1 MFTLLRWWLSN
12 LSWEEKY
19 AGFYFSFDSPAG
31 LVYSGLCYTRVEKV
45 CIFKGA
51 FVHVHI
57 VLAEIIL
64 IPRNIGVKKFSIKYH
79 NVSTGCYLFLNGF
92 DDRCDVSGQPMILGN
107 PKPHLAASNM
117 GSIFRTAAGQW
128 CVFVA
133 EASRSLHRPPT
144 CYAFRKGRWE
154 RWKDVLGEGVT
165 HDWWTRR
172 KLSYRL
178 TQADG
183 SVQLRRISWTGSPD
197 KLLKNNFMD
206 LEDALF
212 RLYVARALCWE
223 NNIVLLAS
231 CARKRKG
238 FTILF
243 NEHKEIHQKIWCK
256 FNQVVF
262 SNYYHFYRTQTWS
275 AVYN

>member
-1 MFTLLRWWLSN
+1 MLFVPQWFWWSLWCLWSAHDIRKF
-12 LSWEEKY
+12 ETPPR
-19 AGFYFSFDSPAG
+19 SFECGLDFPNSGCPMVCLCSRGQSKPASPAHMLCSSFFG
-31 LVYSGLCYTRVEKV
+31 ERAHFDLEFKLGRGSGRDEKMSWG
-45 CIFKGA
+45 KAWPMTGE
-51 FVHVHI
+51 H
-57 VLAEIIL
+57 AE
-64 IPRNIGVKKFSIKYH
+64 N
-79 NVSTGCYLFLNGF
+79 
-92 DDRCDVSGQPMILGN
+92 
-107 PKPHLAASNM
+107 
-117 GSIFRTAAGQW
+117 
-128 CVFVA
+128 
-133 EASRSLHRPPT
+133 
-144 CYAFRKGRWE
+144 
-154 RWKDVLGEGVT
+154 
-165 HDWWTRR
+165 
-172 KLSYRL
+172 SYRL

-223 NNIVLLAS
+223 NNIVLFAS

-262 SNYYHFYRTQTWS
+262 SNYYHFYHTQTWS
-275 AVYN
+275 VVYN

>member
-1 MFTLLRWWLSN
+1 MLFVPQWFWWSLWCLWSAHDIRKF
-12 LSWEEKY
+12 ETPPR
-19 AGFYFSFDSPAG
+19 SFECGLDFPNSGCPMVCLCSRGQSKPASPAHM
-31 LVYSGLCYTRVEKV
+31 LCSS
-45 CIFKGA
+45 F
-51 FVHVHI
+51 
-57 VLAEIIL
+57 
-64 IPRNIGVKKFSIKYH
+64 
-79 NVSTGCYLFLNGF
+79 FL
-92 DDRCDVSGQPMILGN
+92 R
-107 PKPHLAASNM
+107 ASPFW
-117 GSIFRTAAGQW
+117 SWIQT
-128 CVFVA
+128 
-133 EASRSLHRPPT
+133 
-144 CYAFRKGRWE
+144 RKGLWE

-172 KLSYRL
+172 KLSYGL

-275 AVYN
+275 VVYN

>member
-1 MFTLLRWWLSN
+1 MQHFFWRVSPFW
-12 LSWEEKY
+12 SWIQ
-19 AGFYFSFDSPAG
+19 
-31 LVYSGLCYTRVEKV
+31 T
-45 CIFKGA
+45 
-51 FVHVHI
+51 
-57 VLAEIIL
+57 
-64 IPRNIGVKKFSIKYH
+64 
-79 NVSTGCYLFLNGF
+79 
-92 DDRCDVSGQPMILGN
+92 
-107 PKPHLAASNM
+107 
-117 GSIFRTAAGQW
+117 
-128 CVFVA
+128 
-133 EASRSLHRPPT
+133 
-144 CYAFRKGRWE
+144 RKGLWE

-231 CARKRKG
+231 CARKRKDLPYLSMNTRKFIKKFDVNLIKLFFLIIIISIVLKRDQWCIIKRDVIALLG
-238 FTILF
+238 FSLYSFIYEDVNL
-243 NEHKEIHQKIWCK
+243 NVLLIKL
-256 FNQVVF
+256 
-262 SNYYHFYRTQTWS
+262 S
-275 AVYN
+275 